1 MNLMNPTSSTQQ
13 FSAKGVESQSKMFG
27 DSLKLYRVAMTVF
40 SKAMSDL
47 NFNGSPRL
55 DAMNWWV
62 SRDAG
67 LLQPEEL
74 SSWVARYHAAALS
87 VDTELAQRLAS
98 IQVGSLE
105 GGRKFHASD
114 LSNPEQTLSLLREA
128 AGVFDDSVEG
138 PLLANTA
145 EVRIAR
151 ARTSQMLQTASIEIS
166 NSVTQFLDQRQSRAL
181 SNPVG
186 PTPIRSPGM

>member
-1 MNLMNPTSSTQQ
+1 MNPMNPTSSIDQ

-27 DSLKLYRVAMTVF
+27 DSLKLYRMAMTVF

-47 NFNGSPRL
+47 NFNGRSRL

-62 SRDAG
+62 SRDEG

-74 SSWVARYHAAALS
+74 SSWVARYHATALS
-87 VDTELAQRLAS
+87 VDAGLAQKLGR
-98 IQVGSLE
+98 IQIGSLE
-105 GGRKFHASD
+105 GGRKFTVAD
-114 LSNPEQTLSLLREA
+114 VRNPEQTLSLLREA

-151 ARTSQMLQTASIEIS
+151 ARTSQMLQAASIEIS
-166 NSVTQFLDQRQSRAL
+166 NSVTQFLGQRQSRTV

-186 PTPIRSPGM
+186 PTPIRTPGM